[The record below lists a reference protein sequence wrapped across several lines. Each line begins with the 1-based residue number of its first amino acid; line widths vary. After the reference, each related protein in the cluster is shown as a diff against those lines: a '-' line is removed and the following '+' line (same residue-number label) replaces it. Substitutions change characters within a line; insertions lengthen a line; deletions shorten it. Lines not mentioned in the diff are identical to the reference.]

1 LKCKIKNYLFSKFH
15 FRLEK
20 QIYNM
25 SKLSAYIIH
34 YKFIISVF
42 VTIGNFFLSK
52 AAVAIEKKYTFALD
66 LNL

>member
-1 LKCKIKNYLFSKFH
+1 
-15 FRLEK
+15 
-20 QIYNM
+20 M

-42 VTIGNFFLSK
+42 ITIGNFFYQKPLFLLK
-52 AAVAIEKKYTFALD
+52 KKYTFALD

>member
-1 LKCKIKNYLFSKFH
+1 
-15 FRLEK
+15 
-20 QIYNM
+20 M

-52 AAVAIEKKYTFALD
+52 ATVDIEKKIYFCTRFKFVIITE
-66 LNL
+66 

>member
-1 LKCKIKNYLFSKFH
+1 
-15 FRLEK
+15 
-20 QIYNM
+20 M

-42 VTIGNFFLSK
+42 VTIGNFFLLK
-52 AAVAIEKKYTFALD
+52 ATVDIEKKYTFALD

>member
-1 LKCKIKNYLFSKFH
+1 
-15 FRLEK
+15 
-20 QIYNM
+20 M

-34 YKFIISVF
+34 CKFIISVF

-52 AAVAIEKKYTFALD
+52 ATVDIEKKYTFALD